1 MLCWYLQKP
10 TQKKGKYPW
19 VSDWSAFLHLF
30 IAGGGKSSVSE
41 TFFSWMTR
49 IVRHGLYLR
58 LSNSWGGVCCLVMG
72 VFAVKYHFCLEGVIG
87 QSAVSQSW
95 KAWPSSLE
103 RDMGMLITCSHPV
116 LSYFKK
122 YVWSEFIFH
131 VQCILEFL
139 LFLLESGR

>member
-1 MLCWYLQKP
+1 MLCWYLKKP
-10 TQKKGKYPW
+10 KQKKGKHPW
-19 VSDWSAFLHLF
+19 VSDWSAFLHCLSRVAERAAF
-30 IAGGGKSSVSE
+30 LRPSSPGWLE
-41 TFFSWMTR
+41 
-49 IVRHGLYLR
+49 
-58 LSNSWGGVCCLVMG
+58 LSNMGCISGSPIAEGGVCCSVMG
-72 VFAVKYHFCLEGVIG
+72 VLAIKHHFCLEGVIG
-87 QSAVSQSW
+87 QSAVSQSR

-103 RDMGMLITCSHPV
+103 RDMGMLITCSHRV